1 MTVST
6 DQFIE
11 EKMRGKSPQERADA
25 LLEFYRDLVKVNP
38 PQETVTVLASLYRDL
53 PKKQQ
58 EEFAQAV
65 LGPPSDGTR
74 DWIWVII
81 VGAFALV
88 LLGSAAVLGW
98 AVFAETKANVTYFAK
113 IETVVTVFTSVLA
126 FLSGLL
132 APSPVKK

>member
-1 MTVST
+1 MTASE
-6 DQFIE
+6 DHFFAE
-11 EKMRGKSPQERADA
+11 MRTKSPPERAD
-25 LLEFYRDLVKVNP
+25 LLLG
-38 PQETVTVLASLYRDL
+38 LYRDL

-65 LGPPSDGTR
+65 LGPPSDRTR
-74 DWIWVII
+74 DLIWVII
-81 VGAFALV
+81 VGAFAIV
-88 LLGSAAVLGW
+88 LLGSAAVLCR
-98 AVFAETKANVTYFAK
+98 AVFLETTANATYFAK

>member
-1 MTVST
+1 MTGSA
-6 DQFIE
+6 DHFIAE
-11 EKMRGKSPQERADA
+11 IEGKSPEQRADA
-25 LLEFYRDLVKVNP
+25 LIGLYRDLMKATP
-38 PQETVTVLASLYRDL
+38 PQETGNVLARLYRDL

-58 EEFAQAV
+58 DEFDQAV
-65 LGPPSDGTR
+65 LGPPSEGTR
-74 DWIWVII
+74 DAIWLMI

-88 LLGSAAVLGW
+88 MVGSAAVLGW
-98 AVFAETKANVTYFAK
+98 AVFAETKANVTFAK

>member
-1 MTVST
+1 MTAPEDHFFEMMKT
-6 DQFIE
+6 
-11 EKMRGKSPQERADA
+11 KSPPERTD
-25 LLEFYRDLVKVNP
+25 LLLG
-38 PQETVTVLASLYRDL
+38 LYKDL

-74 DWIWVII
+74 DLIWVII

-88 LLGSAAVLGW
+88 LLCSAAVLFW
-98 AVFAETKANVTYFAK
+98 AAFAETKAGATYFGK

>member
-25 LLEFYRDLVKVNP
+25 L
-38 PQETVTVLASLYRDL
+38 
-53 PKKQQ
+53 
-58 EEFAQAV
+58 
-65 LGPPSDGTR
+65 
-74 DWIWVII
+74 
-81 VGAFALV
+81 
-88 LLGSAAVLGW
+88 
-98 AVFAETKANVTYFAK
+98 
-113 IETVVTVFTSVLA
+113 IEFTSVLA